1 MERERESFIEGEAAI
16 LDREREFYRGRR
28 LPFWIGR
35 ESFIEEGGCRF
46 GEKERVLQKEEAF
59 VLDRKREFYRWRRLS
74 FWRERE
80 FYRERRLSFWIER
93 ESFESMRGVV

>member
-28 LPFWIGR
+28 L
-35 ESFIEEGGCRF
+35 
-46 GEKERVLQKEEAF
+46 
-59 VLDRKREFYRWRRLS
+59 S

-80 FYRERRLSFWIER
+80 SFTKGGGFR
-93 ESFESMRGVV
+93 FG